1 MTKIKICGLMTVE
14 DAQAVN
20 QARPDFA
27 GVVFAA
33 GRHQV
38 NAKEAAFIRQTL
50 DKAIPLV
57 GVFTDQPVEQMLS
70 LYRKKI
76 IQLVQLHSP
85 KTAEELQKLQSA
97 GVPVIL
103 VSVGDEQIKI
113 MNKNKQNVSDY
124 QLVDAGQG
132 SGRSLDWTTLPDLTK
147 GKTFLAGGLN
157 VVNLQT
163 AIDQVQP
170 YGVDLSSG
178 SEQNGRK
185 SLKLMQELVAIAHGN
200 GEKK

>member
-1 MTKIKICGLMTVE
+1 MTKIKICGLVTVK

-38 NAKEAAFIRQTL
+38 NAEEAALIRQKL

-70 LYRKKI
+70 LYREKI

-85 KTAEELQKLQSA
+85 KTAEELQKLRSA
-97 GVPVIL
+97 DVPVIL

-163 AIDQVQP
+163 AINQVQP

-185 SLKLMQELVAIAHGN
+185 NLKLMQELVAIAHGN